1 MNRRYNPSCPPTVR
15 PQRAIEG
22 WMVLA
27 FVVGLA
33 LGSVGLIAKFVIVPA
48 FAKVT
53 ATLDHVGEAR

>member
-1 MNRRYNPSCPPTVR
+1 MNRRYNPSCPPPAR

-27 FVVGLA
+27 VVIGLA

-53 ATLDHVGEAR
+53 AVVGGAR